1 MITWFVWLT
10 STFGDEAG
18 KSRIQI
24 SCGRGRG
31 ESRLHNSPG
40 ARVKK
45 GVRLERKDLMAR
57 KSYAGALKPNFEG
70 ENPTFL
76 QCKRMRS

>member
-1 MITWFVWLT
+1 M
-10 STFGDEAG
+10 
-18 KSRIQI
+18 
-24 SCGRGRG
+24 
-31 ESRLHNSPG
+31 
-40 ARVKK
+40 KK
-45 GVRLERKDLMAR
+45 GVRLERKGIMAR

>member
-1 MITWFVWLT
+1 M
-10 STFGDEAG
+10 
-18 KSRIQI
+18 
-24 SCGRGRG
+24 
-31 ESRLHNSPG
+31 HNTPG

-70 ENPTFL
+70 ENPTVL
-76 QCKRMRS
+76 QCERMRSKYEINDPMIVWKPAN